1 MPECRRGDVWGK
13 RTDGCGGFARSPRRP
28 SHDRRGEGMKVNAG
42 PERSLTL
49 GQTLIPLLARPSRL
63 HVTRK
68 PLICSLPFFFV
79 RADRHDDGCV
89 LLIVSRGLSQVRGLN
104 DRWVIGVVEADFFPT
119 LKGEA
124 FSCKS
129 ELPRLCSYLSG
140 RFGVLSET
148 RKGLPRAPSN
158 LSSDVHGLGRAAHV
172 RCQHPALRY

>member
-1 MPECRRGDVWGK
+1 MNTYKD
-13 RTDGCGGFARSPRRP
+13 A
-28 SHDRRGEGMKVNAG
+28 
-42 PERSLTL
+42 L
-49 GQTLIPLLARPSRL
+49 GVSYVGSDPHSLARKAIKTPRNP
-63 HVTRK
+63 K
-68 PLICSLPFFFV
+68 PLICSLPFFSV
-79 RADRHDDGCV
+79 RANRHDDGCV

-104 DRWVIGVVEADFFPT
+104 DRWVIGVVEADFLPT